1 MSEHGTA
8 PPGNNAPEE
17 EYDELLH
24 LIVDAEWHPGDIV
37 RTSKGVT
44 WQFRKTPYTSDFPE
58 ANEPHSSD
66 KARKDAFHSRASY

>member
-37 RTSKGVT
+37 HTSRGGR
-44 WQFRKTPYTSDFPE
+44 WQFRKTPYTSGFPE
-58 ANEPHSSD
+58 ASEPHSSD
-66 KARKDAFHSRASY
+66 KVRKDASRSRVS

>member
-8 PPGNNAPEE
+8 PPGNDAPDE

-37 RTSKGVT
+37 RTSKGGR
-44 WQFRKTPYTSDFPE
+44 WQFRKPSYTSDFPDG
-58 ANEPHSSD
+58 NELLSSG
-66 KARKDAFHSRASY
+66 KTGKDALRS

>member
-8 PPGNNAPEE
+8 PSCNDAPDE

-58 ANEPHSSD
+58 ASEPHSSD
-66 KARKDAFHSRASY
+66 KARKDALRSRASY